1 MLVLDEP
8 DKSATSQSYMWVY
21 RSNEVSKQP
30 VVIYDYQPGRSRKSL
45 TSFLQGFEGYLQ
57 CDGYRVYDNVE
68 GMLPVGC
75 WAHTRRKCDEAL
87 RAEKKSSLSAC

>member
-1 MLVLDEP
+1 
-8 DKSATSQSYMWVY
+8 MWVY